1 MARHHRLRVEHRQ
14 PGLLRG
20 DARRARLRAYAA
32 PLAAR
37 RSTGNH
43 PRPCDEGRGARKAR
57 ERASRARADMGRD
70 APRGIRRDERCRRL
84 SPLVRLA
91 GVAPRAPGTRTY
103 AHRAVTRPTLI
114 TIIGKSAR
122 DPNDPVPE
130 KALRMAE
137 EVGSLIAE
145 RKGIVVTGGLSG
157 VMQAVSGG
165 AKSAGGLVIGIL
177 PGFDKGDANEF
188 VDIAITTGMGWM
200 RNTLTVRA
208 ADAVI
213 MISGGIGTLNELTVA
228 YELKPTVILEGSG
241 GWSDR
246 IRETAY
252 QGKHLD
258 ESGSATLYF
267 ATTPSEAVELAFSLA
282 ARRHGDSRVAGR
294 EFKS

>member
-1 MARHHRLRVEHRQ
+1 
-14 PGLLRG
+14 
-20 DARRARLRAYAA
+20 
-32 PLAAR
+32 
-37 RSTGNH
+37 
-43 PRPCDEGRGARKAR
+43 
-57 ERASRARADMGRD
+57 
-70 APRGIRRDERCRRL
+70 
-84 SPLVRLA
+84 
-91 GVAPRAPGTRTY
+91 
-103 AHRAVTRPTLI
+103 VTRPTLI

-157 VMQAVSGG
+157 VMEAVSRG